1 MQRLYVV
8 IMTLAV
14 VFAVSLGGSI
24 TRSFNYP
31 VDALHIETEDGWT
44 KVDFGMAAHPGR
56 LGEPDLPVL
65 PYQMVI
71 PADAEVTNIEIVS
84 YKEQPVP
91 GSYKVLPVQHPIP
104 WKKDYQPMPFV
115 PPDPMI
121 YTRDA
126 VWPAQPATFA
136 HIGNKSGYRIASFLV
151 YPVRYNPVE
160 GKLYQLT
167 SITVRLNYE
176 TGRHHTPAY
185 TEMQIKMFGDQVK
198 MLVLNPEDVDRFAP
212 PKRTKSFGSQFLE
225 PGEYEHLI
233 ITSQQFADSLVW
245 LRDWRTR
252 LGWRS
257 KIAILESICNTYP
270 GRDNAEKMRNFIKDA
285 DTTWGV
291 IYVFIARPDYPANY
305 YRNCYVYG
313 YTFASDMYFS
323 DLDGTWDRNNNNIF
337 GENADS
343 VDGYADVH
351 VGMMTLNQFSE
362 IANVRR
368 KILRY
373 ETAPD
378 TTGNWWYKILLPNG
392 VTFSNNYND
401 SIANASPTPPWFDL
415 KMYLSGGMVQPTPQ
429 RYCDSLNSGY
439 TLTSV
444 IAHGSPDLYELNG
457 YVTSQMMLNLTNT
470 NRLNCITAV
479 CCNVGQ
485 WDRGSTN
492 GDCIA
497 ENMFNHAPN
506 GFIGVMMNYESGW
519 VDVAEKLNYA
529 VAYGFLKFRTSR
541 KVHQGEMLSYGRD
554 YWVPVI
560 LDSQKYRM
568 EIMERTLFGE
578 PATPIWSAK
587 PFIAQVTK
595 PATINIG
602 NNIPVTITVQNP
614 SFAPVESA
622 MVVLQKPGETFARG
636 FTNASGQ
643 VTLFVSCQTPGF
655 LQLAIT
661 GANNI
666 PYLDSIVVISTGRYV
681 AYLRHSINDSPPGG
695 NGDGIINPGES
706 FRIPTWVKNFGTV
719 QANSVTARLRT
730 HTAGV
735 TITDSV
741 KTFGNI
747 PAGDSAFNS
756 QGFAMT
762 VAQGLPNRYAIPCSL
777 ICKDALDSTWVSY
790 VTFYV
795 GAPAIQFVT
804 NTVKDS
810 MGIQP
815 NGILDPGETAD
826 LEVTL
831 ANSGLANAYNVQ
843 VVLRS
848 GDPRLTVPDSSAV
861 YGTIPAGASQTNF
874 TDHFT
879 LTASPAILP
888 ETPISCTLKIYAD
901 NGYFSRSTFTIVV
914 GEMRPID
921 PIPDNS
927 TPPLYWAFDEVDTFY
942 PPHPQ
947 FNWVELR
954 SQQQATRLTLSD
966 DQTVQINLPPSF
978 GPFIFYGQSY
988 NQISIC
994 SNGWIAPGYTELTNW
1009 SNTSLPNSSMPPL
1022 LAANWDDLYP
1032 PYGNGVW
1039 YYHDTA
1045 NHCFII
1051 EWDSV
1056 HYYSPRAQWDKFEII
1071 LYDTTL
1077 AAEDGN
1083 CRFVFQYLTANQ
1095 PGTSA
1100 TVGIQDPTMTKYIQ
1114 VLFDGSYHRAA
1125 SPWVTEHAIKFST
1138 DQPTGV
1144 SEDYG
1149 VKLLANGKILA
1160 VAPSLFHR
1168 TTSIHWLITK
1178 EGYVDLKVFDAI
1190 GRAIKTVAS
1199 GKMATGSYSAVW
1211 NGTDDAGRQLS
1222 HGVYFVRLTT
1232 PETSIK
1238 VKTVLTR

>member
-1 MQRLYVV
+1 MSRLWMIV
-8 IMTLAV
+8 IILAV
-14 VFAVSLGGSI
+14 TIAVASEGSFI
-24 TRSFNYP
+24 RSFNYP
-31 VDALHIETEDGWT
+31 DDALQIATEDGWT
-44 KVDFGMAAHPGR
+44 KVEFGMAPHPGK
-56 LGEPDLPVL
+56 LGEPDLPVI
-65 PYQMVI
+65 PYQVVI
-71 PADAEVTNIEIVS
+71 PSDAGVTGIEILS
-84 YKEQPVP
+84 YKEQPLL
-91 GSYKVLPVQHPIP
+91 GFYKVLPVQHPIP

-115 PPDPMI
+115 PPDPKI
-121 YTRDA
+121 YYVDT

-151 YPVRYNPVE
+151 YPVRYNPVK
-160 GKLYQLT
+160 GKLYRLT
-167 SITVRLNYE
+167 SITIRLNYE
-176 TGRHHTPAY
+176 TQKHHTPAY
-185 TEMQIKMFGDQVK
+185 TEMQIKMFGEQVK

-212 PKRTKSFGSQFLE
+212 PKKTKSTGSQFLE

-233 ITSQQFADSLVW
+233 ITSQQFADSLFW

-257 KIAILESICNTYP
+257 RIAILESICNTYP

-285 DTTWGV
+285 DTTWG
-291 IYVFIARPDYPANY
+291 IIFVFIARPDYPANY
-305 YRNCYVYG
+305 YRNCFVYN

-323 DLDGTWDRNNNNIF
+323 DLDGDWDRNNNNIF

-362 IANVRR
+362 IANVRS

-378 TTGNWWYKILLPNG
+378 TTGEWWHKTLLPNG

-415 KMYLSGGMVQPTPQ
+415 KMYMSGGMIQPTPQ

-439 TLTSV
+439 TFNSV
-444 IAHGSPDLYELNG
+444 IAHGNPDLYDLNG
-457 YVTSQMMLNLTNT
+457 SVTSSMMLNLTNT

-519 VDVAEKLNYA
+519 VRVAELLNYA
-529 VAYGFLKFRTSR
+529 IAYGFLGFRTAR
-541 KVHQGEMLSYGRD
+541 KVHQGEILSYGRD

-560 LDSQKYRM
+560 LDSQKFRM

-578 PATPIWSAK
+578 PATPIWSDK
-587 PFIAQVTK
+587 PFIAQVIK
-595 PATINIG
+595 PGAINIG

-614 SFAPVESA
+614 GFAPVESA
-622 MVVLQKPGETFARG
+622 MVVLQKQGETFARG
-636 FTNASGQ
+636 FTDASGQ
-643 VTLFVSCQTPGF
+643 VTLFVSCLTPGF

-666 PYLDSIVVISTGRYV
+666 PYLDSIVVMSAGSYV
-681 AYLRHSINDSPPGG
+681 SYLHHSINDSPPGG

-706 FRIPTWVKNFGTV
+706 FRIPTWLKNYGTQ
-719 QANSVTARLRT
+719 QANGVTARLRT

-735 TITDSV
+735 TILDSL
-741 KTFGNI
+741 KNFGNI
-747 PAGDSAFNS
+747 AGGDSAFNS
-756 QGFAMT
+756 EGFAMA
-762 VAQGLPNRYAIPCSL
+762 VAHGLPNRHPIPCSL
-777 ICKDALDSTWVSY
+777 ICKDILDSTWVSY

-795 GAPAIQFVT
+795 GAPVIVFV
-804 NTVKDS
+804 NKTVKDS
-810 MGIQP
+810 LGSQP
-815 NGILDPGETAD
+815 NGRLDPGETAD
-826 LEVTL
+826 LEVTVR
-831 ANSGLANAYNVQ
+831 NSGLGNANNVR

-848 GDPRLTVPDSSAV
+848 GDQNLTVLDSVAL
-861 YGTIPAGASQTNF
+861 YGTIPADSLKTNF
-874 TDHFT
+874 ADRFT
-879 LTASPAILP
+879 ITASPSILP
-888 ETPISCTLKIYAD
+888 ETPITCTLNISAD
-901 NGYFSRSTFTIVV
+901 NGYFTQSTFTIVV
-914 GEMRPID
+914 GEIRMVD

-927 TPPLYWAFDEVDTFY
+927 TPPVYWSYDEVDTLY
-942 PPHPQ
+942 LEHPQ
-947 FNWVELR
+947 FSWVEIRNLG
-954 SQQQATRLTLSD
+954 TRLTLID

-978 GPFIFYGQSY
+978 GPFIFYNQSY
-988 NQISIC
+988 NQISVC
-994 SNGWIAPGYTELTNW
+994 SNGWVAPGYTTVTSYTN
-1009 SNTSLPNSSMPPL
+1009 TALPNQSMPPL

-1032 PYGNGVW
+1032 PTGNGVW

-1045 NHCFII
+1045 NHRFII

-1056 HYYSPRAQWDKFEII
+1056 HYFNPREQWDKFEVI

-1077 AAEDGN
+1077 AGEDGN
-1083 CRFVFQYLTANQ
+1083 GKFTFQYLTANQ

-1100 TVGIQDPTMTKYIQ
+1100 TVGIQDPNRTIYIQ
-1114 VLFDGSYHRAA
+1114 ALFNGSYHRGA
-1125 SPWVTEHAIKFST
+1125 SPWVTGHAIKFSSEL
-1138 DQPTGV
+1138 PTGIG
-1144 SEDYG
+1144 EDYSAN
-1149 VKLLANGKILA
+1149 LLTKNRMLA
-1160 VAPSLFHR
+1160 VAPSLFRR
-1168 TTSIHWLITK
+1168 TTSIYWHIPK
-1178 EGYVDLKVFDAI
+1178 EGKVDLKVFDAT
-1190 GRAIKTVAS
+1190 GRAVKTI
-1199 GKMATGSYSAVW
+1199 ATGQMPAGNYSVVW
-1211 NGTDDAGRQLS
+1211 NGTDDAGRPLNY
-1222 HGVYFVRLTT
+1222 GVYFVRLLT
-1232 PETSIK
+1232 PEVSRK